1 MARFWSLF
9 DLIPSLTLGAVLLFG
24 SLAVTEDAMTLGDL
38 VAFVSL
44 MLMLVWPV
52 DSLGWILANGQEAM
66 TAADRIY
73 EVFDTEPTI
82 VDRAGA
88 VAVDPDRAARCG
100 SRASASATPAARRR
114 CCTTST
120 STSGRARRWRWS
132 GSPAAARAR

>member
-9 DLIPSLTLGAVLLFG
+9 DLVPSLTLGGVLLFG
-24 SLAVTEDAMTLGDL
+24 SLAVAEDAMTLGDL

-44 MLMLVWPV
+44 MLMLVWPI

-88 VAVDPDRAARCG
+88 VDRRRPRGTLRFEGVGFRYAGADG
-100 SRASASATPAARRR
+100 AGAARRR
-114 CCTTST
+114 P
-120 STSGRARRWRWS
+120 RDPARRDAGDR
-132 GSPAAARAR
+132 RA